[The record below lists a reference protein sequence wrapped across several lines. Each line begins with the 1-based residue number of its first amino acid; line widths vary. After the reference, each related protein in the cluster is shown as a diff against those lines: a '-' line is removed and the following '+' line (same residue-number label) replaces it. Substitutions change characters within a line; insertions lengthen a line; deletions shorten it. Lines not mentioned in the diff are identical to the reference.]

1 MKISFSH
8 SRLFLNIPNLEFSK
22 FGNLFYRQFDSLNSL
37 RSTSQD
43 SGLLEMRNLGGG
55 ELLKKFA
62 CAGSLPVVSASLQ
75 PYGLYSMLGSFVTGI
90 FYRT

>member
-1 MKISFSH
+1 MTTEGCFENRISQH

-43 SGLLEMRNLGGG
+43 SGLLEMRNLGG
-55 ELLKKFA
+55 A
-62 CAGSLPVVSASLQ
+62 NC
-75 PYGLYSMLGSFVTGI
+75 
-90 FYRT
+90 